1 MAAPSKAVAYIE
13 MEDYLVLEN
22 ASRYKHEY
30 LDGLIYAIQGEP
42 VRGMAGGSAIHA
54 DLIRNAGF
62 ALHGKLKGSACSVK
76 MTEMRLRVAAADA
89 VFYPDVLVHC
99 QPLGNPATTVELTEA
114 RLVIEVLSPTTQH
127 FDRGDK
133 LQAYQKLQGLQ
144 HIILLSS
151 MEEAAW
157 HCQRVPADA
166 AWSPLAPWPAGTTL
180 ALDGLGLS
188 LGWDEVYAGVGLR

>member
-42 VRGMAGGSAIHA
+42 VRGMAGGSQTHSRI
-54 DLIRNAGF
+54 IRNAGY
-62 ALHGKLKGSACSVK
+62 ALHGKLLGTPCEVLS
-76 MTEMRLRVAAADA
+76 TEMRLRVDAAGA
-89 VFYPDVLVHC
+89 VFYPDVMVNC
-99 QPLGNPATTVELTEA
+99 QPARNPATTVELTEA

-133 LQAYQKLQGLQ
+133 LQAYQKLDGLQ

-157 HCQRVPADA
+157 FCQRVPAGA
-166 AWSPLAPWPAGTTL
+166 SWTPLAPWRAGTSL
-180 ALDGLGLS
+180 QLDGLGLS
-188 LGWDEVYAGVGLR
+188 LGWDEVYAGVGLA

>member
-1 MAAPSKAVAYIE
+1 MPGRNPPRSG
-13 MEDYLVLEN
+13 YLVLEN

-42 VRGMAGGSAIHA
+42 VRGMA
-54 DLIRNAGF
+54 
-62 ALHGKLKGSACSVK
+62 
-76 MTEMRLRVAAADA
+76 E
-89 VFYPDVLVHC
+89 
-99 QPLGNPATTVELTEA
+99 
-114 RLVIEVLSPTTQH
+114 
-127 FDRGDK
+127 
-133 LQAYQKLQGLQ
+133 LQAYQKLDGLQ

-157 HCQRVPADA
+157 SCQRVPADA
-166 AWSPLAPWPAGTTL
+166 AWTTLEAWPAGTRL